1 MNRLTGKTA
10 LITGASSGIGETMA
24 RQLAAM
30 NCPLVLVARRTERLE
45 SLKIELQQK
54 HGIQVTTISLDLSI
68 AGSAQSLYDQC
79 QQQQLQIDILINNAG
94 FAKHGY
100 MLDIPLETHQEMVQL
115 MVTTL
120 TELTYLFA
128 QDMRQRREGYVLL
141 VSSLLGFLPGP
152 QFATYSA
159 IKAYALNLA
168 DSLVREFQ
176 QDNVR
181 ITALC
186 PGGTATEFM
195 DVSGQKIEGIR
206 SLAIMSSESV
216 SRAGLTAL
224 AKGKGNV
231 VPGLLYK
238 LSVFGLRFVPRNLQ
252 AIFGE
257 LATK

>member
-1 MNRLTGKTA
+1 MNRLTAKTA

-24 RQLAAM
+24 RQLAALS
-30 NCPLVLVARRTERLE
+30 CPLVLVARRTERLE
-45 SLKIELQQK
+45 SLKRELEQK
-54 HGIQVTTISLDLSI
+54 HSIIVSTISIDLSI

-79 QQQQLQIDILINNAG
+79 QQQGLQVDILINNAG

-100 MLDIPLETHQEMVQL
+100 MLDIPLETHQEMMQL

-120 TELTYLFA
+120 TELTYLFG
-128 QDMRQRREGYVLL
+128 QDMRQRKDGYILL

-176 QDNVR
+176 PDGVR

-216 SRAGLTAL
+216 ARSGLTAL

>member
-1 MNRLTGKTA
+1 MNRLSGKTA

-24 RQLAAM
+24 RQLAALS
-30 NCPLVLVARRTERLE
+30 CPLVLVARRTDRLE
-45 SLKIELQQK
+45 KLKQELEQK
-54 HGIQVTTISLDLSI
+54 HGITVTTMSIDLSVP
-68 AGSAQSLYDQC
+68 GSAQSLYDQC
-79 QQQQLQIDILINNAG
+79 QAQDLKIDILINNAG

-100 MLDIPLETHQEMVQL
+100 MLDIPLPVHQEMIQL

-120 TELTYLFA
+120 TELTYLFG
-128 QDMRQRREGYVLL
+128 QDMRQRKDGYVML
-141 VSSLLGFLPGP
+141 VSSLLGFMPGP

-168 DSLVREFQ
+168 DSLVREFK

-186 PGGTATEFM
+186 PGGTSTEFM
-195 DVSGQKIEGIR
+195 DVAGQKIDGMR
-206 SLAIMSSESV
+206 SLAMMSSESV
-216 SRAGLTAL
+216 ARSGLKAL

-231 VPGLLYK
+231 VPGMLYK
-238 LSVFGLRFVPRNLQ
+238 LAVLGLRLVPRNIQ
-252 AIFGE
+252 AVFGE

>member
-24 RQLAAM
+24 RQLAAL
-30 NCPLVLVARRTERLE
+30 NCPLILVARRTDRLE
-45 SLKIELQQK
+45 SLKSELEQQ
-54 HGIQVTTISLDLSI
+54 HSIQVITISIDLSVP
-68 AGSAQSLYDQC
+68 GSAQALYDQC
-79 QQQQLQIDILINNAG
+79 QEQGLQVDILINNAG
-94 FAKHGY
+94 FAKHGQ
-100 MLDIPLETHQEMVQL
+100 MLDIPLAVHQEMMQL
-115 MVTTL
+115 MVVTL
-120 TELTYLFA
+120 TELSYLFG
-128 QDMRQRREGYVLL
+128 QDMKQRQSGYIML

-168 DSLVREFQ
+168 DSLVREFKPQ
-176 QDNVR
+176 GIH

-195 DVSGQKIEGIR
+195 DVSGQKIEGLR
-206 SLAIMSSESV
+206 NLAIMPSETVARS
-216 SRAGLTAL
+216 GLKAL
-224 AKGKGNV
+224 AKGQGNV

-238 LSVFGLRFVPRNLQ
+238 LSVIGLRLVPRNLQ

>member
-1 MNRLTGKTA
+1 MNRLSGKTA

-24 RQLAAM
+24 RQLAALS
-30 NCPLVLVARRTERLE
+30 CPLVLVARRTERLE
-45 SLKIELQQK
+45 SLKHELEQK
-54 HGIQVTTISLDLSI
+54 HGITVTTISTDLSV
-68 AGSAQSLYDQC
+68 AGSAQDLYDQC
-79 QQQQLQIDILINNAG
+79 KALNIQVDILINNAG
-94 FAKHGY
+94 FAKHGH
-100 MLDIPLETHQEMVQL
+100 MLDIPLPVHQEMVQL

-120 TELTYLFA
+120 TELTYLFG
-128 QDMRQRREGYVLL
+128 QDMRQRKDGYIML

-168 DSLVREFQ
+168 DSLVREFK

-195 DVSGQKIEGIR
+195 DVSGQEIDGMR
-206 SLAIMSSESV
+206 SLAMMSSESV
-216 SRAGLTAL
+216 SRSGLKAL
-224 AKGKGNV
+224 AKGRGNV
-231 VPGLLYK
+231 VPGILYK
-238 LSVFGLRFVPRNLQ
+238 FAVLGLRLVPRNVQ
-252 AIFGE
+252 AVFGE

>member
-10 LITGASSGIGETMA
+10 LITGASSGIGESMA
-24 RQLAAM
+24 RQLAAL

-45 SLKIELQQK
+45 NLQLELEQK
-54 HGIQVTTISLDLSI
+54 HNIKVVTISTDLAI
-68 AGSAQSLYDQC
+68 AGSAQALYDQC
-79 QQQQLQIDILINNAG
+79 QQLELKIDILINNAG

-100 MLDIPLETHQEMVQL
+100 MLDIPLEIHQEMIQL
-115 MVTTL
+115 MVTSL
-120 TELTYLFA
+120 TELTYLFG
-128 QDMRQRREGYVLL
+128 QDMRKRKEGYVLL

-168 DSLVREFQ
+168 DSLAREFQ
-176 QDNVR
+176 QDGVR

-195 DVSGQKIEGIR
+195 DVSGQEIEGIR
-206 SLAIMSSESV
+206 KLAIMSSKQV
-216 SRAGLTAL
+216 SHAGLTAL

-238 LSVFGLRFVPRNLQ
+238 VSVFGLRFIPRNLQ

>member
-1 MNRLTGKTA
+1 MNGLKGKTA

-24 RQLAAM
+24 RQLAALS
-30 NCPLVLVARRTERLE
+30 CPLVLVARRIDRLD
-45 SLKIELQQK
+45 SLKYELEEK
-54 HGIQVTTISLDLSI
+54 YGINITTIAIDLSVP
-68 AGSAQSLYDQC
+68 GSAQALYDQC
-79 QQQQLQIDILINNAG
+79 QTQSLQIDILINNAG
-94 FAKHGY
+94 FAKHGH
-100 MLDIPLETHQEMVQL
+100 MLDIPLPVHQEMIQL

-120 TELTYLFA
+120 TELTYLFG
-128 QDMRQRREGYVLL
+128 QDMRQRKDGYVML

-168 DSLVREFQ
+168 DSLVREFK

-195 DVSGQKIEGIR
+195 DVSGQKIEGMR

-216 SRAGLTAL
+216 ARSGLNAL
-224 AKGKGNV
+224 SKGKGNI
-231 VPGLLYK
+231 VPGFMYK
-238 LSVFGLRFVPRNLQ
+238 LAVLGLRLVPRSIQ
-252 AIFGE
+252 AVFGE

>member
-24 RQLAAM
+24 RQLAALS
-30 NCPLVLVARRTERLE
+30 CPLVLVARRTDRLE
-45 SLKIELQQK
+45 SLKHELEQ
-54 HGIQVTTISLDLSI
+54 TYNISVITLSVDLSI

-79 QQQQLQIDILINNAG
+79 QAQGVKVDILINNAG

-100 MLDIPLETHQEMVQL
+100 MLNIPLSVHQKMIQL

-120 TELTYLFA
+120 TELTYLFG
-128 QDMRQRREGYVLL
+128 QDMRQRKEGYILL

-152 QFATYSA
+152 QFATYAA
-159 IKAYALNLA
+159 IKAYSLNLA
-168 DSLVREFQ
+168 DSLVREFKH
-176 QDNVR
+176 DNIR

-195 DVSGQKIEGIR
+195 DVSGQKIEGMR
-206 SLAIMSSESV
+206 NLAIMSSDSV
-216 SRAGLTAL
+216 ARSGLKAL
-224 AKGKGNV
+224 AKGQGSV

-238 LSVFGLRFVPRNLQ
+238 LSVLGLRLVPRSLQ
-252 AIFGE
+252 AVFGE
-257 LATK
+257 MATK

>member
-24 RQLAAM
+24 RQLAAL

-45 SLKIELQQK
+45 SLKLELEQK
-54 HGIQVTTISLDLSI
+54 HSIKVTTISIDLSV

-100 MLDIPLETHQEMVQL
+100 MLDIPLETHQEMMQL

-120 TELTYLFA
+120 TELTYLFG
-128 QDMRQRREGYVLL
+128 QDMRQRKEGYVLL

-195 DVSGQKIEGIR
+195 DVSGQKIDGIR
-206 SLAIMSSESV
+206 NLAIMSSESV

-231 VPGLLYK
+231 VPGFLYK

-252 AIFGE
+252 AVFGE

>member
-1 MNRLTGKTA
+1 MNRLSGKTA

-24 RQLAAM
+24 RQLAALS
-30 NCPLVLVARRTERLE
+30 CPLVLVARRTDRLE
-45 SLKIELQQK
+45 SLKQELEQK
-54 HGIQVTTISLDLSI
+54 HNIRVTTISIDLSI

-79 QQQQLQIDILINNAG
+79 KASGIQVDILINNAG

-100 MLDIPLETHQEMVQL
+100 MLDIPLAVHQEMIQL

-120 TELTYLFA
+120 TELTHLFG
-128 QDMRQRREGYVLL
+128 QDMRQRKDGYVLL

-152 QFATYSA
+152 QFATYAA

-168 DSLVREFQ
+168 DSLVREFK

-195 DVSGQKIEGIR
+195 DVSGQKIEGMR

-216 SRAGLTAL
+216 ARSGLKAL
-224 AKGKGNV
+224 ANGKGNV
-231 VPGLLYK
+231 VPGILYK

-252 AIFGE
+252 AVFGE
-257 LATK
+257 MATK

>member
-1 MNRLTGKTA
+1 MNHLSGKTA

-24 RQLAAM
+24 RQLAALS
-30 NCPLVLVARRTERLE
+30 CPLVLVARRTDRLE
-45 SLKIELQQK
+45 SLKHELEQK
-54 HGIQVTTISLDLSI
+54 HNINVTTISIDLSI

-79 QQQQLQIDILINNAG
+79 QAIGIQVDILINNAG

-100 MLDIPLETHQEMVQL
+100 MLDIPLPVHQEMIQL

-120 TELTYLFA
+120 TELTYLFG
-128 QDMRQRREGYVLL
+128 QDMRQRKDGYILL

-152 QFATYSA
+152 QFATYAA

-168 DSLVREFQ
+168 DSLVREFK

-195 DVSGQKIEGIR
+195 DVAGQEIKGIR
-206 SLAIMSSESV
+206 NLAIMSSDSV
-216 SRAGLTAL
+216 ARSGLTAL

-231 VPGLLYK
+231 VPGILYK
-238 LSVFGLRFVPRNLQ
+238 LSVFGLRFIPRNLQ
-252 AIFGE
+252 AVFGE
-257 LATK
+257 MATK

>member
-24 RQLAAM
+24 RQLAAL

-45 SLKIELQQK
+45 SLKLELEQK
-54 HGIQVTTISLDLSI
+54 HSIKVTTISIDLSV

-100 MLDIPLETHQEMVQL
+100 MLDIPLETHQEMMQL

-120 TELTYLFA
+120 TELTYLFS
-128 QDMRQRREGYVLL
+128 QDMRQRKEGYVLL

-195 DVSGQKIEGIR
+195 DVSGQKIDGIR
-206 SLAIMSSESV
+206 NLAIMSSESV

-252 AIFGE
+252 AVFGE

>member
-68 AGSAQSLYDQC
+68 AGSAQTLYDQC

-100 MLDIPLETHQEMVQL
+100 MLDIPLETHQEMIQL

-128 QDMRQRREGYVLL
+128 QDMRQRKEGYVLL

-252 AIFGE
+252 AVFGE

>member
-1 MNRLTGKTA
+1 MNRLTGNTA

-24 RQLAAM
+24 RQLAAL
-30 NCPLVLVARRTERLE
+30 NCPLILVARRSDRLE
-45 SLKIELQQK
+45 KLKSELEQK
-54 HGIQVTTISLDLSI
+54 HSIQILTISIDLSV
-68 AGSAQSLYDQC
+68 AGSAQSLYDKC
-79 QQQQLQIDILINNAG
+79 QEKGVQVDILINNAG
-94 FAKHGY
+94 FAKHGP
-100 MLDIPLETHQEMVQL
+100 MLDIPLAVHQEMMQL

-120 TELTYLFA
+120 TELSYLFG
-128 QDMRQRREGYVLL
+128 QDMKRRQSGYIML

-168 DSLVREFQ
+168 DSLVREFKP
-176 QDNVR
+176 DGIH

-195 DVSGQKIEGIR
+195 DVAGQKIEGVR

-216 SRAGLTAL
+216 ARSGLTAL

-231 VPGLLYK
+231 VPGFLYK
-238 LSVFGLRFVPRNLQ
+238 LSVFGLRFVPRNIQ
-252 AIFGE
+252 AVFGE

>member
-206 SLAIMSSESV
+206 NLAIMSSESV

-252 AIFGE
+252 AVFGE

>member
-1 MNRLTGKTA
+1 MNRLSGKTA

-24 RQLAAM
+24 RQLAALS
-30 NCPLVLVARRTERLE
+30 CPLVLVARRTDRLE
-45 SLKIELQQK
+45 SLKYELEQK
-54 HGIQVTTISLDLSI
+54 HNIRITTISIDLSI
-68 AGSAQSLYDQC
+68 AGSAQSLYEQC
-79 QQQQLQIDILINNAG
+79 KASDIQVDILINNAG

-100 MLDIPLETHQEMVQL
+100 MLDIPLSVHQEMIQL
-115 MVTTL
+115 MITTL
-120 TELTYLFA
+120 TELTHLFG
-128 QDMRQRREGYVLL
+128 QDMRQRKEGYVLL

-152 QFATYSA
+152 QFATYAA

-168 DSLVREFQ
+168 DSLVREFK

-195 DVSGQKIEGIR
+195 DVSGQKIEGMR

-216 SRAGLTAL
+216 SRSGLKAL
-224 AKGKGNV
+224 ANGRGNV
-231 VPGLLYK
+231 VPGILYK

-252 AIFGE
+252 AVFGE
-257 LATK
+257 MATK